1 MNDIAIVGL
10 DCRFPQAADPAAF
23 WQLLIDGREV
33 ISEVPPSRWNAEAFH
48 DPAGAPGTINTRS
61 GGFID
66 DADAFDHDFFSITP
80 REAEAMDPQQRLL
93 LQATWRAFED
103 ATLDPR
109 AQSGSRTG
117 VFVGVM
123 ANEWANLQ
131 MSDYSAITP
140 QHGSGNGYFMTA
152 NRLSYQFDLKGPS
165 IAVDTACSSSLVA
178 VHLACAALASGEC
191 DQAVA
196 GGVNL
201 VLTPAVGVFYTQ
213 AGLSAPDAR
222 CKPFSGNA
230 DGIVR
235 GEGVA
240 VLVLRRLSDAQA
252 AGLPIYAVIKGSAVN
267 SDGRSNGITAPNR
280 WAQQQVIGEAYER
293 AGVRSEDVD
302 FIEAHGTGTV
312 LGDMI
317 EVKALGKL
325 HANGRRR
332 PCGIGSIKGNLGHT
346 EGAAG
351 VAGLIKVALSLHHG
365 VVPPS
370 RFADQEN
377 PRLRMAEH
385 GLRLLAEPMSLDGS
399 AYGGVSSFGIGGTNA
414 HMVLATAPTIA
425 PLPGGGVPGRTAAA
439 ASGSAVLTLSSD
451 NEEGLRRNALRLA
464 ETLGSVPDD
473 RFAQFCWTSNQV
485 KSSGRSRLAIVGND
499 RDQAIACLRSGAESG
514 VAHPIAAGWMFTGQG
529 SQFAG
534 MAGAL
539 YAASPSFRR
548 ALALVDDAMAAHLGR
563 SVRDLLLDERADID
577 HTELAQ
583 PAIFAMEYALAK
595 SLADAGLRPAW
606 VIGHSVGEFAAAA
619 VAGVVGLEDACR
631 LVVARGRLTQQL
643 PPGGMMLAART
654 APAHIADA
662 LAAEPMVAL
671 AAVNGREEVV
681 ISGAADAITRI
692 RATLDARAVTTKTL
706 TVSHAF
712 HSPLMDPMLA
722 EFEAIARACTFR
734 APGLPVYSTV
744 RGRLLDADEPMDA
757 AYWTEHVRA
766 TVFFGAAVE
775 AALGTEPTHVI
786 EIGPRCVLV
795 PLVGRLRPDM
805 IARCLAPSPGP
816 GATGSELAEV
826 IAALYRDGADPA
838 WDELYEPA
846 QRIRRRLPVYEFST
860 EHRFWVEPPAF
871 SATAADALG
880 SSTYATANHAELH
893 TLPASFAQREDTTMD
908 QLIALFRE
916 QNAVLARMV
925 TAPAEARAPQAVAE
939 RSSSASAARAPD
951 AVAGI
956 VRAELA
962 RVSGFPVD
970 RLRETQT
977 LSDGLGFDSLMLTDL
992 FAGLVRKLPGL
1003 TIDPT
1008 WFTAATT
1015 MGDVVSYATDQFAGR
1030 SSPDGAAP
1038 AVHAAVSA
1046 PTIATAGPGIAPE
1059 PRSTAVQPEC
1069 LIAEFAEVKAIADRL
1084 SGAEALGL
1092 SNPYF
1097 LINDGV
1103 TRDTSIIGGAQVVNF
1118 SSYNYL
1124 GMSGHPAVVEAVQD
1138 AVARYGSSVS
1148 ASRVLSGEKP
1158 VHRELEAEL
1167 ATLLGTEDAI
1177 ALVGGHSTNVTI
1189 IGHIVGPEDLVIHDS
1204 LAHDSIMQGCKLSGA
1219 TRRPFPHNDHAAL
1232 DALLNDIRHQYRRV
1246 LILIEG
1252 IYSQDGDIPDLP
1264 AIIEIKKKHK
1274 ALLMID
1280 EAHSIGVLGAHGG
1293 GIGEYFDVDRRDV
1306 ELWSGTM
1313 SKALAG
1319 CGGYVAGTAELIRF
1333 LKYTTPGFVYSVGMT
1348 PMNAAASLAAMRQLR
1363 ADREPLERLRHNSR
1377 LFLRL
1382 ARDAGINTGDSND
1395 TPVIPCIVGD
1405 SLRTLKLSN
1414 ALLARGINVNPIIY
1428 PAVPEDLAR
1437 LRFFV
1442 TACHTEDQIRD
1453 TVKILTEELG
1463 LLVQQ

>member
-1 MNDIAIVGL
+1 MTDIAIVGL
-10 DCRFPQAADPAAF
+10 DCRFPQASDPAAL

-33 ISEVPPSRWNAEAFH
+33 ISEVPASRWNADDFH

-66 DADAFDHDFFSITP
+66 DADAFDLEFFGITP

-109 AQSGSRTG
+109 SQSGSRTG

-131 MSDYSAITP
+131 MSDYAAITP

-165 IAVDTACSSSLVA
+165 LAVDTACSSSLVA
-178 VHLACAALASGEC
+178 IHLACAALASGEC

-240 VLVLRRLSDAQA
+240 VLVLRRLADAQA
-252 AGLPIYAVIKGSAVN
+252 EGLPIYAVIKGSAVN

-280 WAQQQVIGEAYER
+280 FAQQQVIGEAYEQ
-293 AGVRSEDVD
+293 AGVRAEELD

-317 EVKALGKL
+317 EVKALGHL
-325 HANGRRR
+325 HAKNRVR

-377 PRLRMAEH
+377 PRLRMEQH
-385 GLRLLAEPMSLDGS
+385 GLRLLAEPMPLDGP
-399 AYGGVSSFGIGGTNA
+399 AHGGVSSFGIGGTNA
-414 HMVLATAPTIA
+414 HIVLASAPATETPPAI
-425 PLPGGGVPGRTAAA
+425 GGGV
-439 ASGSAVLTLSSD
+439 LTVSSD

-464 ETLGSVPDD
+464 TALESMPRDQ
-473 RFAQFCWTSNQV
+473 FAQLCWTSNRV
-485 KSSGRSRLAIVGND
+485 KSTGRSRLALVAAD
-499 RDQAIACLRSGAESG
+499 RDDAIARLREGAESG
-514 VAHPIAAGWMFTGQG
+514 VAGPLGVGWIFPGQG

-534 MAGAL
+534 MARAL
-539 YAASPSFRR
+539 AAQSPLFRR
-548 ALALVDDAMAAHLGR
+548 ALDAVDDTMTAHLGR
-563 SVRDLLLDERADID
+563 SVRDLLLDA
-577 HTELAQ
+577 HTDVDPTGLAQ
-583 PAIFAMEYALAK
+583 PAIFAMEYALAR
-595 SLADAGLRPAW
+595 SLADAGVRPAW
-606 VIGHSVGEFAAAA
+606 LIGHSIGEFAAAA
-619 VAGVVGLEDACR
+619 VAGVLDLDDVCR
-631 LVVARGRLTQQL
+631 LVVARGRLMQGL
-643 PPGGMMLAART
+643 PAGGAMLAVRAAT
-654 APAHIADA
+654 AQVADL
-662 LAAEPMVAL
+662 LADEPTVAI
-671 AAVNGREEVV
+671 AAVNGPGDLVL
-681 ISGAADAITRI
+681 SGAGDAIARI
-692 RATLDARAVTTKTL
+692 RATLGPRSLGTRSL

-712 HSPLMDPMLA
+712 HSPLMTPMLA
-722 EFEAIARACTFR
+722 EFEAIARECTYR
-734 APGLPVYSTV
+734 APGLPIYSTL

-757 AYWTEHVRA
+757 AYWTEHIGA
-766 TVFFGAAVE
+766 TVLFGDALA
-775 AALGTEPTHVI
+775 AALGTDPTHVV
-786 EIGPRCVLV
+786 EVGPRRALTAMVSRMRPELV
-795 PLVGRLRPDM
+795 T
-805 IARCLAPSPGP
+805 RCLAPSPGP
-816 GATGSELAEV
+816 DATGGELAETL
-826 IAALYRDGADPA
+826 AALYRDGLDLD
-838 WDELYEPA
+838 WDQLYEPH
-846 QRIRRRLPVYEFST
+846 QRIRRRLPVYDFST
-860 EHRFWVEPPAF
+860 EHRFWVEPPTLTTP
-871 SATAADALG
+871 SAP
-880 SSTYATANHAELH
+880 HE
-893 TLPASFAQREDTTMD
+893 ETTMD

-916 QNAVLARMV
+916 QNAVLANMMA
-925 TAPAEARAPQAVAE
+925 APTGVAAPSPVAV
-939 RSSSASAARAPD
+939 SSPVAARTTTAPD
-951 AVAGI
+951 AVAGV
-956 VRAELA
+956 VRAEFA
-962 RVSGFPVD
+962 RVSGFPTD
-970 RLRETQT
+970 RLRNAQT
-977 LSDGLGFDSLMLTDL
+977 LGEDLGFDSLMLTDL
-992 FAGLVRKLPGL
+992 YAGLIRKLPGL

-1008 WFTAATT
+1008 RLTAQTT
-1015 MGDVVSYATDQFAGR
+1015 MGDVIAYATGHFSGT
-1030 SSPDGAAP
+1030 PGVGTPAAP
-1038 AVHAAVSA
+1038 GIDTPIVSSAV
-1046 PTIATAGPGIAPE
+1046 APE
-1059 PRSTAVQPEC
+1059 SEPATIEPEYR
-1069 LIAEFAEVKAIADRL
+1069 ISDFAEVRAIADRL
-1084 SGAEALGL
+1084 SGAAALGL

-1097 LINDGV
+1097 LVNDGV
-1103 TRDTSIIGGAQVVNF
+1103 TRDTSVIDGTPVVNF

-1124 GMSGHPAVVEAVQD
+1124 GLSGHPAVVAEVQD
-1138 AVARYGSSVS
+1138 AVARYGSSCS

-1167 ATLLGTEDAI
+1167 AALLGTEDAI

-1189 IGHIVGPEDLVIHDS
+1189 IGHIVGPQDLVIHDS
-1204 LAHDSIMQGCKLSGA
+1204 LAHDSILQGCKLSGA

-1232 DALLNDIRHQYRRV
+1232 DGLLDEIRHRYRRV

-1252 IYSQDGDIPDLP
+1252 VYSQDGDIPDLP

-1319 CGGYVAGTAELIRF
+1319 CGGYVAGSAELIRF

-1348 PMNAAASLAAMRQLR
+1348 PMNAAASVAAMRELR
-1363 ADREPLERLRHNSR
+1363 EDPTPLERLRHNSR
-1377 LFLRL
+1377 LFLQL
-1382 ARDAGINTGDSND
+1382 ARDAGIDTGDSHD

-1405 SLRTLKLSN
+1405 SLKTLKLSN
-1414 ALLARGINVNPIIY
+1414 ALLSRGINVNPILY

-1453 TVKILTEELG
+1453 TVKILAEELAM
-1463 LLVQQ
+1463 LTDQ

>member
-10 DCRFPQAADPAAF
+10 DCRFPQAADPAAL
-23 WQLLIDGREV
+23 WQLLIEGREV
-33 ISEVPPSRWNAEAFH
+33 ISEVPASRWNAEDFH

-66 DADAFDHDFFSITP
+66 DADAFDHDFFGITP

-109 AQSGSRTG
+109 TQSGSRTG

-131 MSDYSAITP
+131 MSDYRAITP

-191 DQAVA
+191 DQAIA

-280 WAQQQVIGEAYER
+280 WAQQQVIGEAYQR
-293 AGVRSEDVD
+293 AGVRPEDVD

-325 HANGRRR
+325 HANGRPR

-351 VAGLIKVALSLHHG
+351 VAGIIKVALSLHHG

-399 AYGGVSSFGIGGTNA
+399 AHGGVSSFGIGGTNA
-414 HMVLATAPTIA
+414 HMVLASAPTSEA
-425 PLPGGGVPGRTAAA
+425 RSGDGVPGRTAAA
-439 ASGSAVLTLSSD
+439 SGRAVLTLSSD

-464 ETLGSVPDD
+464 ETLGSVPED
-473 RFAQFCWTSNQV
+473 RFAQLCWTSNQV
-485 KSSGRSRLAIVGND
+485 KSSGRSRLAIVAND
-499 RDQAIACLRSGAESG
+499 RDEAIARLRSGAESG
-514 VAHPIAAGWMFTGQG
+514 VAQPIAAGWMFTGQG

-539 YAASPSFRR
+539 HAASPSFRR
-548 ALALVDDAMAAHLGR
+548 ALALVDDAMTARLGR
-563 SVRDLLLDERADID
+563 SVRDLLLDASADID
-577 HTELAQ
+577 RTELAQ

-595 SLADAGLRPAW
+595 SLADAGIRPAW
-606 VIGHSVGEFAAAA
+606 VIGHSIGEFAAAA
-619 VAGVVGLEDACR
+619 VAGVFDLEDACR
-631 LVVARGRLTQQL
+631 LVVARGRLMQQL

-654 APAHIADA
+654 AAAQIADV
-662 LAAEPMVAL
+662 LADEQMVTL
-671 AAVNGREEVV
+671 AAVNGGEDVV
-681 ISGAADAITRI
+681 ISGAAEAITRI
-692 RATLDARAVTTKTL
+692 GAALDARAVTTKTL

-734 APGLPVYSTV
+734 APGVPVYSTV
-744 RGRLLDADEPMDA
+744 RGRLLAADEAMDA

-766 TVFFGAAVE
+766 TVLFGAAIE
-775 AALGTEPTHVI
+775 AALGTEPTHVV
-786 EIGPRCVLV
+786 EIGPRRVLV
-795 PLVGRLRPDM
+795 PLVGRIRPDL

-826 IAALYRDGADPA
+826 VAALYRDGVDPA

-846 QRIRRRLPVYEFST
+846 QRVRHRLPVYEFAT

-871 SATAADALG
+871 SPAAADPLG
-880 SSTYATANHAELH
+880 SSTAQHAEIN
-893 TLPASFAQREDTTMD
+893 TLPIAFAHREDNTMD

-916 QNAVLARMV
+916 QNAVLASMV
-925 TAPAEARAPQAVAE
+925 AAPTEARAPQAVAE
-939 RSSSASAARAPD
+939 RSNTAPTAHVPD
-951 AVAGI
+951 AVAAI

-962 RVSGFPVD
+962 RVSGFPAD
-970 RLRETQT
+970 RLREAQT

-992 FAGLVRKLPGL
+992 FAGLIRKLPGL

-1015 MGDVVSYATDQFAGR
+1015 MGDVITYATGQFAGP
-1030 SSPDGAAP
+1030 SSPDVASV
-1038 AVHAAVSA
+1038 AVHAAVPAS
-1046 PTIATAGPGIAPE
+1046 TIAAADGPGVAPE
-1059 PRSTAVQPEC
+1059 SRPTAVAPEY
-1069 LIAEFAEVKAIADRL
+1069 LICEFAEVKAIADRL

-1167 ATLLGTEDAI
+1167 AALLGTEDAI

-1204 LAHDSIMQGCKLSGA
+1204 LAHDSILQGCKLSGA

-1252 IYSQDGDIPDLP
+1252 VYSQDGDIPDLP
-1264 AIIEIKKKHK
+1264 AIIDLKKKHK

-1319 CGGYVAGTAELIRF
+1319 CGGYVAGSAELIRY

-1405 SLRTLKLSN
+1405 SLKTLKLSN
-1414 ALLARGINVNPIIY
+1414 ALLIRGINVNPIIY

-1463 LLVQQ
+1463 LLAQQ